1 MTISMVTGR
10 RPLYDLVED
19 VEGRVACLALSKDP
33 NGKITVLLFPPGSD
47 APGFVAKV
55 PTTDAAASSV
65 RLEASARAS
74 LDRGRLGPLEAT
86 VPRVTTLAE
95 HQGRPVLVTTAL
107 PGRVMLASYH
117 RWRHTARPAVVEADF
132 AAAGSWLAELHER
145 TSRGH
150 GDLGLVLE
158 GVSEALLSRYRDDP
172 TTTRDIAI
180 LEALQGRLR
189 GHQAPRGLVHGDYW
203 VGNLLVAN
211 GQVCGVID
219 WECCQSD
226 GILTRDLARFVIG
239 YSLYLDRHT
248 RPGRRVT
255 GHHGLRAGEWGAGVQ
270 YALDGEGWY
279 PDLARSF
286 LAEGLERL
294 GLPVTCLRDVVLA
307 EIARIAAE
315 ADQDHFAKS
324 HLRLLRRL
332 HTGEAR

>member
-10 RPLYDLVED
+10 RPLYDLVDD
-19 VEGRVACLALSKDP
+19 VHGRVACLALSKDP
-33 NGKITVLLFPPGSD
+33 NAKITVLLFPPGSD

-55 PTTDAAASSV
+55 PTTDTAAASV
-65 RLEASARAS
+65 RLEASALAA
-74 LDRGRLGPLEAT
+74 LDRARLGPLEGT

-107 PGRVMLASYH
+107 PGQVMLASYH
-117 RWRHTARPAVVEADF
+117 RWHHTARPAAVEADF
-132 AAAGSWLAELHER
+132 EAAGRWLAELHER
-145 TSRGH
+145 TARGH
-150 GDLGLVLE
+150 GDLSLVLD
-158 GVSEALLSRYRDDP
+158 GVGDALVRRYRDDP
-172 TTTRDIAI
+172 TTAKD
-180 LEALQGRLR
+180 LELVAALQARLA

-203 VGNLLVAN
+203 VGNLLVAK

-219 WECCQSD
+219 WERCQPD
-226 GILTRDLARFVIG
+226 GLLTRDLARFVIG

-248 RPGRRVT
+248 RPGRRVA

-279 PDLARSF
+279 PELARSF
-286 LAEGLERL
+286 VAKGLERL
-294 GLPVTCLRDVVLA
+294 GLSASCLRDVVLA

-315 ADQDHFAKS
+315 ADQDDFARG

-332 HTGEAR
+332 CTPEAG